1 MKKIILALMA
11 FLMTFAF
18 ISCSDGN
25 AQSKKISKNIVN
37 ISYLDSDDERTVY
50 ALDVFAR
57 KIDEL
62 SGSSVSVEYSVSE
75 NPVEDL
81 MDGKSQIIITD
92 TLSLGEY
99 GENFKILT
107 SPFFFLSPLQSTML
121 LNSDE
126 FDDLYEDY
134 FKTQLGCELLGTVY
148 LDGEYIFSLSE
159 AFTNFQNAGENSIFA
174 VDGTDHVLME
184 LLDANNIKCTSYERA
199 LEAYEEEQNLI
210 YIDSVSMQKDF
221 LKRKNKVYVSQYPYR
236 INSQWVLVSSNYWN
250 SIEKKEQD
258 IIKQSLSFF
267 NYAAEDERLDEY
279 NNLYYT
285 LSKNNINMVESD
297 SAEMRNYCHT
307 FVKYHSKTYENTDAA
322 LFNKTV
328 NIIIS

>member
-1 MKKIILALMA
+1 MA
-11 FLMTFAF
+11 FLMTFVF
-18 ISCSDGN
+18 IACSYN
-25 AQSKKISKNIVN
+25 NEENRKISKNTIN

-62 SGSSVSVEYSVSE
+62 TNSSISVEYSISE

-81 MDGKSQIIITD
+81 NEGKSQIIITD
-92 TLSLGEY
+92 TLSLEEY

-121 LNSDE
+121 LNSSD
-126 FDDLYEDY
+126 FHDLYDDY

-148 LDGEYIFSLSE
+148 LEGKYIFSLSE
-159 AFTNFQNAGENSIFA
+159 TFNNFQNAKENSIFA
-174 VDGTDHVLME
+174 VDGTDRVLME
-184 LLDANNIKCTSYERA
+184 LLDTNNIECVSYEEA
-199 LEAYEEEQNLI
+199 LETDNEEHNLI
-210 YIDSVSMQKDF
+210 YIDSVNLSNNF
-221 LKRKNKVYVSQYPYR
+221 LNKKNKVYISQYPYK
-236 INSQWVLVSSNYWN
+236 INSQWILVSNNYWN

-258 IIKQSLSFF
+258 IIKQALSFF
-267 NYAAEDERLDEY
+267 NSAAEDERLDEY

-285 LSKNNINMVESD
+285 LSKNNINMVESN
-297 SAEMRNYCHT
+297 STEMRNYCHN
-307 FVKYHSKTYENTDAA
+307 FVKYHSKVYENIDTS